1 MNFLKLFLIFKLS
14 LCSYRLG
21 RIHTLHLY
29 DPAIFFKRPSV
40 AHLSWNLMNNQLKLN
55 TQNHVSNRDGRIF
68 ALSMWHE
75 SCPIPKS
82 QRIEPMFEGVGS
94 VHLRL
99 VKCKRQMIRSSQQGQ
114 ISLSRKI
121 DHHFLKAMQNVVP
134 FWIHLAS
141 LQEFLITWKNMTV
154 GHSATAFRNFAI
166 RQLSIPQNDIRQRD
180 QMAKIF
186 RKK

>member
-29 DPAIFFKRPSV
+29 DPVIFFKRPSV

-121 DHHFLKAMQNVVP
+121 RSFRNHPTLCSMQLMMRLLENIVP

-141 LQEFLITWKNMTV
+141 LHKFLITWNNI
-154 GHSATAFRNFAI
+154 S
-166 RQLSIPQNDIRQRD
+166 
-180 QMAKIF
+180 
-186 RKK
+186 